1 MFCFFGVLI
10 LSSGN
15 VFVYGT
21 LMRKYINPRS
31 GKIEEHSRSK
41 VLRVFRFERALLKNY
56 KLLWCNKM
64 NYPFIT
70 ASQGRSVKGEVYY
83 SVGEETINKLDEIE
97 GVSSGL
103 FEKAKVRVLTDSGRE
118 IEALVYVGGQTLRSL
133 SNCPSYFTLI
143 PEEFKEKNVAKPQTR

>member
-1 MFCFFGVLI
+1 M
-10 LSSGN
+10 SSGN

-21 LMRKYINPRS
+21 LLSKYINPRS
-31 GKIEEHSRSK
+31 GEIKVHPRSK
-41 VLRVFRFERALLKNY
+41 VLRSFRFERALLKNY

-70 ASQGRSVKGEVYY
+70 TSHEHSVKGEVYY

-103 FEKAKVRVLTDSGRE
+103 FEKATVRVLTDSGRE
-118 IEALVYVGGQTLRSL
+118 VEALVYIGGQNLRSL
-133 SNCPSYFTLI
+133 RNCPSYFTLI
-143 PEEFKEKNVAKPQTR
+143 PEEFEVAKNTPI